1 MKKVLVS
8 ITIVVLVLICGFT
21 TFLLLTTPRA
31 KQFEGRGVVVTLES
45 DFKVYENENWD
56 FYVENDE
63 IAFMSNRFGKLSNF
77 PNANG
82 EGSISLK
89 DFSLKSFTNFVLA
102 QYHIG
107 GEDDEN
113 PISIYYIERYH
124 KNVNEGQIMYCYYTD
139 ANQKYA
145 YMLVTA
151 ESDNFFYTIN
161 IACDYED
168 LEESRLKM
176 LEYAISIEV
185 E

>member
-1 MKKVLVS
+1 MKKVLIS
-8 ITIVVLVLICGFT
+8 ISFVVLILICGFT
-21 TFLLLTTPRA
+21 TFLLVTTPRA
-31 KQFEGRGVVVTLES
+31 KEFEGRGIVVTLES
-45 DFKVYENENWD
+45 DFKVYKNENWD

-63 IAFMSNRFGKLSNF
+63 IAFMSNRFGKLSTF
-77 PNANG
+77 PSVNG
-82 EGSISLK
+82 QGDISLK

-102 QYHIG
+102 QYKIG
-107 GEDDEN
+107 GENNEN
-113 PISIYYIERYH
+113 QVSIYYIERYH
-124 KNVNEGQIMYCYYTD
+124 KNVNEGQLIYCYYTD

-161 IACDYED
+161 IACDYEYLD
-168 LEESRLKM
+168 ANRLKM